1 MTINVSITKK
11 VSTAD
16 SAGKPE
22 PLSEAS
28 DEITEYQRA
37 REALQESEDRFRSF
51 MDHTPALAWLKDE
64 HGRYVYANRMW
75 EDLVKLSPGEWLHL
89 TDDSIHPPDMALQCR
104 EGDLTVLT
112 SGKAYESLEPS
123 RDDAGN
129 VRYWWVLKFPFQ
141 DRKGIRYVGGIALDV
156 TERSEAERSL
166 QDSEQRYHAL
176 YDDNPTMF
184 FTLSIDG
191 TVLSVNRYGA
201 GQLGYAQHDLI
212 GHSVLDV
219 FHPEDHAQVLEQLA
233 ACRTNVTQTITWEL
247 RKVRKDRTTLWVR
260 ECARAVPDPKGQ
272 LVILIVCEDIT
283 ERKMAER
290 ALRRAHVRMQ
300 TIQAERERLAHD
312 LHDNIIQRLYA
323 IGMGLE
329 DGRYRIKETG
339 EAISS
344 LLNRSIEEL
353 NLVIEDVRNFIGGKD
368 PLHQLSPATTAD
380 RFLKLARKRRNP
392 SGIAIDVGIDN
403 RVAEHLSGIQARHLY
418 LIAQEAVNNILR
430 HSQAIKGSVH
440 LRAEPHSIVMTIQDN
455 GIGFDPG
462 APTMGRFGL
471 KTMRARAKKIGAR
484 FRLRSRRKKGTMVT
498 VVLPRGTGGE

>member
-1 MTINVSITKK
+1 M
-11 VSTAD
+11 STAGNAARPKCFGD
-16 SAGKPE
+16 AP
-22 PLSEAS
+22 
-28 DEITEYQRA
+28 DELTEYRRA
-37 REALQESEDRFRSF
+37 LETLQESEDRFRSF

-75 EDLVKLSPGEWLHL
+75 EESVKLSPGEWLHL
-89 TDDSIHPPDMALQCR
+89 TDESIHPPDMALQCR
-104 EGDLTVLT
+104 DGDLAVLS
-112 SGKAYESLEPS
+112 SGKVYEGFETSK
-123 RDDAGN
+123 DDAGN
-129 VRYWWVLKFPFQ
+129 IHYWWVLKYPFQ
-141 DRKGIRYVGGIALDV
+141 DRKGVRYVGGIALNI
-156 TERSEAERSL
+156 TERTEAERSL

-184 FTLSIDG
+184 FTLAIDG

-219 FHPEDHAQVLEQLA
+219 FHPGDHAQVLEQLA
-233 ACRTNVTQTITWEL
+233 ACRTNVSQTITWEL

-283 ERKMAER
+283 DRKIAER
-290 ALRRAHVRMQ
+290 ALRRAHVRVQ
-300 TIQAERERLAHD
+300 AIQAERERLAHD

-329 DGRYRIKETG
+329 DGRYRLKEEG
-339 EAISS
+339 EGSISP

-368 PLHQLSPATTAD
+368 PLLQLSPASTAA
-380 RFLKLARKRRNP
+380 RFRKLARKRSN
-392 SGIAIDVGIDN
+392 GYGTAIDARIDDG
-403 RVAEHLSGIQARHLY
+403 VAEDLSDILRKHLY

-430 HSQAIKGSVH
+430 HSQAAKGSLY
-440 LRAEPHSIVMTIQDN
+440 LRAEPHGIVMTIQDN
-455 GIGFDPG
+455 GIGFEPT
-462 APTMGRFGL
+462 APMMSRFGL

-484 FRLRSRRKKGTMVT
+484 FKLRSHRQKGTTVT
-498 VVLPRGTGGE
+498 VELPQTTDGE